1 MSNSNNEFMI
11 RLLALLDKQ
20 KSKSQINTD
29 IKDLEKVVRKLKLT
43 ATLAKGTTKTE
54 LNQTIKQIES
64 QLRQIKLQANIDNRQ
79 LNREINN
86 ALRNVSARDI
96 NLNLNSNGERL
107 TAQVR
112 RAVSQAR
119 ELAERSPISVNIDLK
134 REKLLNQ
141 LTAFTNKHTK
151 INESSYWLGEA
162 ERLRTVISSV
172 TNRDEL
178 RNATDQLQV
187 FTTGVRA
194 TGYAAVSTTDRI
206 KGMLGN
212 IIKVGNYFG
221 LAFVAV
227 NKFRQ
232 SLNTLKTNDTI
243 LTEISKTSEMTKQ
256 QLKEL
261 GDEAFK
267 VASKY
272 GQVSGNYLTAVQEM
286 ARSGY
291 EMLSKE
297 LAELSLLAQSAG
309 DMTADS
315 ANNYLLATDAAY
327 KYSGSV
333 EKLNAAL
340 DGANYISNKN
350 SANLTDIADATRVS
364 ASFAANAGVA
374 IDELTAAEAT
384 MIAVTKR
391 SGSEIGRAFRSIVLN
406 LQQVSGEFDGEVI
419 DEEQLK
425 KVEDRCHSLGVELEY
440 MNNGVPTLR
449 NTMDVLRDLAEVYN
463 SLPDNSAEKQGLIS
477 DIGGKYHANAL
488 SALLSRWDMYEKML
502 GEFSQGAG
510 SALEEANKTADSWE
524 GRLAQLQN
532 SWDSFVNTLTN
543 KTAVKGGVSFLDNT
557 IQAFEK
563 LTETVGAL
571 PVLLTS
577 INASMSA
584 LNKNYG
590 ITQIYNKS
598 THKIDLQGS
607 FMGVD
612 ITAYKTQANHFREAA
627 AAMETWNAELVNGT
641 ADINTFGGA
650 VVQNNEQLRA
660 YLQTTSVD
668 APASL
673 NGYRSYLNAT
683 GQSTDAL
690 RLKTVLMTSAMSIGF
705 SFALQAVFQLIQAG
719 VTVID
724 NWIHRVEKANEAMDE
739 AITEYDSAKSSLES
753 INTELEEQNKKMD
766 ELLSKDK
773 LTYAEKGQLEE
784 LQAITKELLLQQ
796 DIEQRRADKASKD
809 VAEKTVDAYEKQYGR
824 YDKTEDDLKE
834 MLSYDNFP
842 LPDSTDD
849 VLGMIAAYIRA
860 QELLEQSQKE
870 FDDAVKNGEDTTWL
884 AEDVQSNIDA
894 VNDFSQS
901 LDENISDLHDKRTA
915 LEDEY
920 NKAIEKQTKGIEP
933 LTSLDKDVIETYE
946 SIHDT
951 MKMIYEYTDPNKW
964 NNMEI
969 ANIFNTE
976 GIEKT
981 KEELI
986 SMYKSGEL
994 SSSDM
999 LEQFP
1004 KLNQAIK
1011 ESEIIAGE
1019 GSDVFKEFFNEIAAL
1034 ADETEDTVNGVLDQV
1049 KVSLSIT
1056 DTVEQLNTQLKP
1068 AFDSLQS
1075 AWKDIFTDDGFEL
1088 NSIDILSTCD
1098 SIKSKLDEMSDPEG
1112 LNLDVDYSAFEDF
1125 VNVLN
1130 NTESTEQ
1137 NVQDA
1142 FESLATSITLAA
1154 LSGAEDFNTMRA
1166 ALEDLGVINN
1176 ELVAFDAMI
1185 SNTEA
1190 LKEAGL
1196 DLAHA
1201 TDEQIA
1207 AFANEF
1213 VAAENVTQAI
1223 AMLTFH
1229 KELCNAQEMNT
1240 AGEVANLK
1248 TLAENAGYTGE
1259 VIQYLTEL
1267 EQIYQEVASGTITP
1281 VQILAKTARAAML
1294 KSYIDSA
1301 ASNINYEPKVDFT
1314 KATDSAKK
1322 AGSKSGKKAADKY
1335 LEAFEKELEKLQ
1347 GMRDRNE
1354 ITEKEYLDN
1363 LRALYEK
1370 YFKDRE
1376 KYIDE
1381 FQKYEQEYLEGMESL
1396 YKDVMN
1402 GIIKLV
1408 DKQADKYEEMKDS
1421 AVDSYN
1427 AQKDAAEDAYDAQIE
1442 GIEAQIDG
1450 INDMIDAIDA
1460 EIEAKKKQA
1469 DAIQDEIDRI
1479 KEAREERQRQL
1490 DLQKKQYEFQR
1501 MMNQRS
1507 ILQYNGKQGMI
1518 YVPDT
1523 SDARDKKEEIDEI
1536 KEEMYISG
1544 LEKQIKLI
1552 NDEIDL
1558 LEERKDAFEDQ
1569 IDELEKQKD
1578 AIEKM
1583 KEASNDYFESMIKQ
1597 TEAYYDKLIESL
1609 DKTKSRWEELADLKE
1624 EAEMKGKM
1632 EEILSQYGVTADDV
1646 INMSEETFQAFKNDY
1661 LAMLSDLY
1669 SGNEQMQSAIAET
1682 AGTTTEQLESYIAK
1696 TQEYID
1702 SLITMDMSDTAAS
1715 MDNTAESMDSLST
1728 ATSDANE
1735 NTKAMSE
1742 NMGILSTNTAE
1753 LGENASAVSDAL
1765 SSIPD
1770 ADKFNALTTSFTS
1783 LAEAVKSVADALGVS
1798 GNSTVSSLV
1807 DTLRSLSEISIDAD
1821 GNGIITQFN
1830 NLKTAIEGVT
1840 NAISGGMSGGS
1851 AGEGSPSSSPS
1862 MSAGAGGKGSAVGGL
1877 ISAVEGI
1884 RTATDEALGTG
1895 GGEDGEGGGTGAI
1908 GQFEQLKDAV
1918 DDVTASI
1925 GGGGSS
1931 ESGQG
1936 TGGSEGDNADSL
1948 IGSIV
1953 ELGDT
1958 TEEILTGGGES
1969 EGESGG
1975 VIGRFEEFSD
1985 VIEEARDHVT
1995 GISEGLDE
2003 IDGKEVECTIRV
2015 NIETNGSLPSIVGS
2029 GMNLGSAQY
2038 DAKYTGNAHV
2048 EGTALASG
2056 NWAVQSDEKEALLG
2070 EVGYEIIVRNG
2081 RFFTVGENGAEMF
2094 PIKKGDIVFN
2104 HQQSEELLKNGH
2116 ISGRGKA
2123 YADGTVGGGKFITS
2137 DGEIARPL
2145 QPGDRMYDMLQKFNA
2160 YFNSIDQNVEK
2171 LTPNSFY
2178 DHQKQMEQMANQV
2191 TNYNSV
2197 VNNNKNVQPVVN
2209 HNQIH
2214 VTLPN
2219 VTNSTSAEELLRDLQ
2234 SINTKKYQVFG

>member
-1 MSNSNNEFMI
+1 M
-11 RLLALLDKQ
+11 K
-20 KSKSQINTD
+20 
-29 IKDLEKVVRKLKLT
+29 
-43 ATLAKGTTKTE
+43 
-54 LNQTIKQIES
+54 
-64 QLRQIKLQANIDNRQ
+64 
-79 LNREINN
+79 
-86 ALRNVSARDI
+86 
-96 NLNLNSNGERL
+96 
-107 TAQVR
+107 
-112 RAVSQAR
+112 
-119 ELAERSPISVNIDLK
+119 
-134 REKLLNQ
+134 
-141 LTAFTNKHTK
+141 AF
-151 INESSYWLGEA
+151 
-162 ERLRTVISSV
+162 
-172 TNRDEL
+172 
-178 RNATDQLQV
+178 
-187 FTTGVRA
+187 
-194 TGYAAVSTTDRI
+194 
-206 KGMLGN
+206 
-212 IIKVGNYFG
+212 
-221 LAFVAV
+221 
-227 NKFRQ
+227 
-232 SLNTLKTNDTI
+232 
-243 LTEISKTSEMTKQ
+243 
-256 QLKEL
+256 
-261 GDEAFK
+261 
-267 VASKY
+267 
-272 GQVSGNYLTAVQEM
+272 
-286 ARSGY
+286 
-291 EMLSKE
+291 
-297 LAELSLLAQSAG
+297 
-309 DMTADS
+309 
-315 ANNYLLATDAAY
+315 
-327 KYSGSV
+327 
-333 EKLNAAL
+333 
-340 DGANYISNKN
+340 
-350 SANLTDIADATRVS
+350 
-364 ASFAANAGVA
+364 
-374 IDELTAAEAT
+374 
-384 MIAVTKR
+384 
-391 SGSEIGRAFRSIVLN
+391 
-406 LQQVSGEFDGEVI
+406 
-419 DEEQLK
+419 
-425 KVEDRCHSLGVELEY
+425 
-440 MNNGVPTLR
+440 
-449 NTMDVLRDLAEVYN
+449 
-463 SLPDNSAEKQGLIS
+463 
-477 DIGGKYHANAL
+477 AL
-488 SALLSRWDMYEKML
+488 SH
-502 GEFSQGAG
+502 
-510 SALEEANKTADSWE
+510 
-524 GRLAQLQN
+524 
-532 SWDSFVNTLTN
+532 
-543 KTAVKGGVSFLDNT
+543 
-557 IQAFEK
+557 
-563 LTETVGAL
+563 
-571 PVLLTS
+571 PVLLA
-577 INASMSA
+577 I
-584 LNKNYG
+584 
-590 ITQIYNKS
+590 
-598 THKIDLQGS
+598 
-607 FMGVD
+607 
-612 ITAYKTQANHFREAA
+612 AA
-627 AAMETWNAELVNGT
+627 V
-641 ADINTFGGA
+641 
-650 VVQNNEQLRA
+650 
-660 YLQTTSVD
+660 
-668 APASL
+668 
-673 NGYRSYLNAT
+673 
-683 GQSTDAL
+683 
-690 RLKTVLMTSAMSIGF
+690 
-705 SFALQAVFQLIQAG
+705 G
-719 VTVID
+719 VTVYGVVKAYD
-724 NWIHRVEKANEAMDE
+724 ALTVSVEEANEAMDE

-753 INTELEEQNKKMD
+753 INSELEDQNKKMD
-766 ELLSKDK
+766 ELLAKDK

-796 DIEQRRADKASKD
+796 DIEEKRADKASKD

-964 NNMEI
+964 NSMEI
-969 ANIFNTE
+969 SNIFNTE

-994 SSSDM
+994 SSSEM

-1019 GSDVFKEFFNEIAAL
+1019 GSDAFKEFFNEIAAL

-1142 FESLATSITLAA
+1142 FDSLATSITQEA
-1154 LSGAEDFNTMRA
+1154 LSGTEDFDTMRA

-1196 DLAHA
+1196 DLADA
-1201 TDEQIA
+1201 SDEQIA
-1207 AFANEF
+1207 AFANES

-1281 VQILAKTARAAML
+1281 AMILAKTARAAML

-1301 ASNINYEPKVDFT
+1301 ANNINYEPKVDFT

-1381 FQKYEQEYLEGMESL
+1381 FQKYEQEYLEGLESE
-1396 YKDVMN
+1396 YRDVMN
-1402 GIIKLV
+1402 GIIKLM
-1408 DKQADKYEEMKDS
+1408 DKQSDKYEEMKDS

-1442 GIEAQIDG
+1442 NIDAQIEA
-1450 INDMIDAIDA
+1450 INDQIDAIDA

-1469 DAIQDEIDRI
+1469 DSIQDEIDKI
-1479 KEAREERQRQL
+1479 KEAREERQKQL
-1490 DLQKKQYEFQR
+1490 DLQKDLYELERMQHQR
-1501 MMNQRS
+1501 T
-1507 ILQYNGKQGMI
+1507 ILQYSEQKGMH
-1518 YVPDT
+1518 YVADT
-1523 SDARDKKEEIDEI
+1523 SGIRDAKEKVDQDREDLHIME
-1536 KEEMYISG
+1536 
-1544 LEKQIKLI
+1544 LEKQIDLI

-1569 IDELEKQKD
+1569 IDGLEKQKD

-1583 KEASNDYFESMIKQ
+1583 KDASNDYFESMIKQ
-1597 TEAYYDKLIESL
+1597 TETYYDKLIESL

-1632 EEILSQYGVTADDV
+1632 EEILSQYGITADDV
-1646 INMSEETFQAFKNDY
+1646 VNMSEETFQAFKNDY
-1661 LAMLSDLY
+1661 LAILSDLY

-1682 AGTTTEQLESYIAK
+1682 AGTTTDQLESYIAK

-1702 SLITMDMSDTAAS
+1702 SLISMDMSDTATS
-1715 MDNTAESMDSLST
+1715 MDNTAESMDKLST

-1742 NMGILSTNTAE
+1742 NMGTLSTNTAE
-1753 LGENASAVSDAL
+1753 LGENATAVSDAL

-1770 ADKFNALTTSFTS
+1770 AEKFNVLTTSFTN
-1783 LAEAVKSVADALGVS
+1783 LAEAIKSVADALGVS
-1798 GNSTVSSLV
+1798 GNGTVNSLV
-1807 DTLRSLSEISIDAD
+1807 DTLQSLSTISIDAD
-1821 GNGIITQFN
+1821 GNGLISQFN

-1884 RTATDEALGTG
+1884 KNATDEALGTG
-1895 GGEDGEGGGTGAI
+1895 NGEEGGGTGAI

-1925 GGGGSS
+1925 GGDGSS

-1936 TGGSEGDNADSL
+1936 SGGSEGDNADSL

-1953 ELGDT
+1953 DLGDT

-1985 VIEEARDHVT
+1985 VIEEAKDHVT

-2015 NIETNGSLPSIVGS
+2015 NIETNGSLPAFAEGTL
-2029 GMNLGSAQY
+2029 GDMNLESGEY
-2038 DAKYTGNAHV
+2038 TAKYGKAFA
-2048 EGTALASG
+2048 EGTGKYKGLPKAEKNALVSEYGQTEMTVLPNGDTIITDEPTMMDLPKDTVIFNEEQTKKIMDNKVHVDGGANTSSNG
-2056 NWAVQSDEKEALLG
+2056 DVVQP
-2070 EVGYEIIVRNG
+2070 N
-2081 RFFTVGENGAEMF
+2081 
-2094 PIKKGDIVFN
+2094 GDI
-2104 HQQSEELLKNGH
+2104 LKP
-2116 ISGRGKA
+2116 
-2123 YADGTVGGGKFITS
+2123 DGTVIKPNGVAIQS
-2137 DGEIARPL
+2137 DGTIITPEGKVYEPL
-2145 QPGDRMYDMLQKFNA
+2145 RPGDRMYDMLQKFNA

-2219 VTNSTSAEELLRDLQ
+2219 VTDSTCATELLRDLQ

>member
-1 MSNSNNEFMI
+1 MI

-64 QLRQIKLQANIDNRQ
+64 QLRQIKLQAKIDNRQ

-232 SLNTLKTNDTI
+232 SLSTLKTNDTI
-243 LTEISKTSEMTKQ
+243 LTEISKTSELTKQ

-261 GDEAFK
+261 GDETFK

-272 GQVSGNYLTAVQEM
+272 GQVSGNYLLAVQEM

-291 EMLSKE
+291 EMMSTE

-327 KYSGSV
+327 KYGGSV

-440 MNNGVPTLR
+440 MKDGVPTLR

-463 SLPDNSAEKQGLIS
+463 SLPDNSAEKQGLIA
-477 DIGGKYHANAL
+477 DIGGKYHANSL
-488 SALLSRWDMYEKML
+488 SALLSRWDMYKKML

-571 PVLLTS
+571 PVLLTT

-607 FMGVD
+607 FMGID
-612 ITAYKTQANHFREAA
+612 ITAYKTQANHFREASE
-627 AAMETWNAELVNGT
+627 AMQLWNEKLNNGT
-641 ADINTFGGA
+641 ADVNTFGSA
-650 VVQNNEQLRA
+650 VVRNNEQLRA

-724 NWIHRVEKANEAMDE
+724 DWIHRVEKANEAMDE

-753 INTELEEQNKKMD
+753 INSELEDQNKKMD
-766 ELLSKDK
+766 ELLAKDK

-796 DIEQRRADKASKD
+796 DIEQRRVDNASKD
-809 VAEKTVDAYEKQYGR
+809 VAEKTVDAYKKQYGK
-824 YDKTEDDLKE
+824 YDKTKEDLQEK
-834 MLSYDNFP
+834 LSYDNFL
-842 LPDSTDD
+842 LPESSND
-849 VLGMIAAYIRA
+849 VLGMIVAYTRA
-860 QELLEQSQKE
+860 KELLDQSQKE
-870 FDDAVKNGEDTTWL
+870 FDDALKNGEDTTWL
-884 AEDVQSNIDA
+884 AQDVQSNIDA
-894 VNDFSQS
+894 VNDYRQA
-901 LDENISDLHDKRTA
+901 LGENISDLHDKRTA
-915 LEDEY
+915 LENEY
-920 NKAIEKQTKGIEP
+920 DKAIEKRQSGIEP
-933 LTSLDKDVIETYE
+933 LTSLDIEVIETYE
-946 SIHDT
+946 SIYDT
-951 MKMIYEYTDPNKW
+951 IRLIYEYTDPNKW
-964 NNMEI
+964 NSMEI
-969 ANIFNTE
+969 SNIFNTE

-994 SSSDM
+994 SSAEM

-1019 GSDVFKEFFNEIAAL
+1019 GSDAFKEFFNEIAAL
-1034 ADETEDTVNGVLDQV
+1034 ADQTEDTVNGVLDKA
-1049 KVSLSIT
+1049 KVSLSIS

-1075 AWKDIFTDDGFEL
+1075 AWNDIFTTDDDGKPLFTL
-1088 NSIDILSTCD
+1088 ADVDLSMFD

-1125 VNVLN
+1125 VSVLN

-1142 FESLATSITLAA
+1142 FNALATSITQAA
-1154 LSGAEDFNTMRA
+1154 LSGTEDFETMKA

-1176 ELVAFDAMI
+1176 EMVAFDALI

-1196 DLAHA
+1196 DLAEA
-1201 TDEQIA
+1201 SDEQIV
-1207 AFANEF
+1207 AFANES

-1229 KELCNAQEMNT
+1229 KELCNLQEMNT

-1314 KATDSAKK
+1314 KATDLAKK

-1354 ITEKEYLDN
+1354 ITEKEYLDR
-1363 LRALYEK
+1363 LR
-1370 YFKDRE
+1370 
-1376 KYIDE
+1376 
-1381 FQKYEQEYLEGMESL
+1381 
-1396 YKDVMN
+1396 
-1402 GIIKLV
+1402 
-1408 DKQADKYEEMKDS
+1408 
-1421 AVDSYN
+1421 
-1427 AQKDAAEDAYDAQIE
+1427 
-1442 GIEAQIDG
+1442 
-1450 INDMIDAIDA
+1450 
-1460 EIEAKKKQA
+1460 
-1469 DAIQDEIDRI
+1469 
-1479 KEAREERQRQL
+1479 
-1490 DLQKKQYEFQR
+1490 
-1501 MMNQRS
+1501 
-1507 ILQYNGKQGMI
+1507 
-1518 YVPDT
+1518 
-1523 SDARDKKEEIDEI
+1523 
-1536 KEEMYISG
+1536 
-1544 LEKQIKLI
+1544 
-1552 NDEIDL
+1552 
-1558 LEERKDAFEDQ
+1558 
-1569 IDELEKQKD
+1569 
-1578 AIEKM
+1578 
-1583 KEASNDYFESMIKQ
+1583 
-1597 TEAYYDKLIESL
+1597 
-1609 DKTKSRWEELADLKE
+1609 
-1624 EAEMKGKM
+1624 
-1632 EEILSQYGVTADDV
+1632 
-1646 INMSEETFQAFKNDY
+1646 
-1661 LAMLSDLY
+1661 
-1669 SGNEQMQSAIAET
+1669 
-1682 AGTTTEQLESYIAK
+1682 
-1696 TQEYID
+1696 
-1702 SLITMDMSDTAAS
+1702 
-1715 MDNTAESMDSLST
+1715 
-1728 ATSDANE
+1728 
-1735 NTKAMSE
+1735 
-1742 NMGILSTNTAE
+1742 
-1753 LGENASAVSDAL
+1753 
-1765 SSIPD
+1765 
-1770 ADKFNALTTSFTS
+1770 
-1783 LAEAVKSVADALGVS
+1783 VA
-1798 GNSTVSSLV
+1798 
-1807 DTLRSLSEISIDAD
+1807 
-1821 GNGIITQFN
+1821 
-1830 NLKTAIEGVT
+1830 
-1840 NAISGGMSGGS
+1840 
-1851 AGEGSPSSSPS
+1851 
-1862 MSAGAGGKGSAVGGL
+1862 
-1877 ISAVEGI
+1877 
-1884 RTATDEALGTG
+1884 
-1895 GGEDGEGGGTGAI
+1895 
-1908 GQFEQLKDAV
+1908 
-1918 DDVTASI
+1918 
-1925 GGGGSS
+1925 
-1931 ESGQG
+1931 
-1936 TGGSEGDNADSL
+1936 
-1948 IGSIV
+1948 
-1953 ELGDT
+1953 
-1958 TEEILTGGGES
+1958 
-1969 EGESGG
+1969 
-1975 VIGRFEEFSD
+1975 
-1985 VIEEARDHVT
+1985 
-1995 GISEGLDE
+1995 
-2003 IDGKEVECTIRV
+2003 
-2015 NIETNGSLPSIVGS
+2015 
-2029 GMNLGSAQY
+2029 
-2038 DAKYTGNAHV
+2038 
-2048 EGTALASG
+2048 
-2056 NWAVQSDEKEALLG
+2056 
-2070 EVGYEIIVRNG
+2070 
-2081 RFFTVGENGAEMF
+2081 
-2094 PIKKGDIVFN
+2094 
-2104 HQQSEELLKNGH
+2104 
-2116 ISGRGKA
+2116 
-2123 YADGTVGGGKFITS
+2123 
-2137 DGEIARPL
+2137 
-2145 QPGDRMYDMLQKFNA
+2145 
-2160 YFNSIDQNVEK
+2160 
-2171 LTPNSFY
+2171 
-2178 DHQKQMEQMANQV
+2178 
-2191 TNYNSV
+2191 
-2197 VNNNKNVQPVVN
+2197 
-2209 HNQIH
+2209 
-2214 VTLPN
+2214 
-2219 VTNSTSAEELLRDLQ
+2219 
-2234 SINTKKYQVFG
+2234 